1 MIVHSFQL
9 STINYQLKKM
19 RTKLSTFLVLLFA
32 VLLLQGC
39 SLKSRIKNADKRF
52 AIGEYYAAGNLYKKI
67 YYKVPYK
74 DKPLRARIA
83 FQQGECNRLI
93 NNNRAVQAYA
103 NAIRSLY
110 SDSIV
115 FLRYAQ
121 VLQRTGKYDDAI
133 KNYTIYLKKDSASLL
148 AKNGIYASKQIA
160 KWKSE
165 ATRYTVRKADLFN
178 TRNADNFSPAFLGS
192 EGDAL
197 IFTSSRQFNKQ
208 ILQKNN
214 TITGLPNNNLF
225 ISKKNVAG
233 KWEKPYIL
241 DGEINTVDGDE
252 GVCSFSSDGK
262 VMYFTCAR
270 QVLDREVGVEIYSSN
285 RAGGTWS
292 TPQKIKIF
300 SDSTV
305 SVAHPAF
312 SPDGQTL
319 YFVSDAKNGKG
330 GKDIWKA
337 TLVNGE
343 CKDIENMGDQ
353 INTPGD
359 EMFPV
364 MRANGTLYFS
374 SNGLPGF
381 GGLDIF
387 KAVPQKDG
395 SWVVSNMGTP
405 VNSFEDDFGMTFEGN
420 AEKGFFSSNRT
431 DFKGYDAIWSFELP
445 DLAYIL
451 EGKVVDEKGDA
462 IPDAS
467 VRLVSN
473 SGVNARVQTKKDGTY
488 RLKLD
493 KDMECVMLVSA
504 RGYLNQK
511 GVLSTQG
518 LTTSKTFN
526 LDFKLSSI
534 SKPIQMDNIFYE
546 FGKWDLTSSSTTD
559 LQSLVKLL
567 NDNPN
572 ITIEIASHTDFVGT
586 NAANLIL
593 AEKRAKSVVNYL
605 VAAGIAADRLTLVGY
620 GEEKPVVVDAAI
632 AKKYPF
638 LKVNDVLDEAYV
650 LKLTPDQQE
659 KANQINRRTE
669 FRVVKTTY
677 KLY

>member
-1 MIVHSFQL
+1 
-9 STINYQLKKM
+9 M

-93 NNNRAVQAYA
+93 NSNRAVQAYA
-103 NAIRSLY
+103 NSIRSLY

-121 VLQRTGKYDDAI
+121 VLQRAGRYDDAI
-133 KNYTIYLKKDSASLL
+133 KNYTLYLKKDSTNLL
-148 AKNGIYASKQIA
+148 AKNGLYASAQIA
-160 KWKSE
+160 KWKNE

-178 TRNADNFSPAFLGS
+178 TRNADNFSPAFLGAD
-192 EGDAL
+192 GDAL

-208 ILQKNN
+208 VLQKNN

-241 DGEINTVDGDE
+241 DGEINTVIDDE

-262 VMYFTCAR
+262 VMYFTRAR
-270 QVLDREVGVEIYSSN
+270 QVLDHQIGVEIYSSN

-292 TPQKIKIF
+292 APQKIKIF
-300 SDSTV
+300 ADTTI

-319 YFVSDAKNGKG
+319 YFVSDAPQGKG

-337 TLVNGE
+337 TLTDGE
-343 CKDIENMGDQ
+343 CKYIENMGDQ

-364 MRANGTLYFS
+364 VRANGTLYFS

-395 SWVVSNMGTP
+395 TWVVSNMGMP
-405 VNSFEDDFGMTFEGN
+405 VNSSEDDFGMTFEAN

-445 DLAYIL
+445 ELAYLL
-451 EGKVVDEKGDA
+451 EGKVMDEKGEA

-488 RLKLD
+488 RLKLE
-493 KDMECVMLVSA
+493 KDMECVMQASA

-511 GVLSTQG
+511 GTLSTQG
-518 LTTSKTFN
+518 LTASKTFN

-534 SKPIQMDNIFYE
+534 SKPIRIENIFYD
-546 FGKWDLTSSSTTD
+546 FGKSDFNSTSIEE
-559 LQSLVKLL
+559 LQLLVKML

-572 ITIEIASHTDFVGT
+572 IAIEIASHTDFIGS
-586 NAANLIL
+586 NALNLGL
-593 AEKRAKSVVNYL
+593 SEKRAKAVVAYL
-605 VAAGIAADRLTLVGY
+605 ISAGIEKERLTFIGY
-620 GEEKPVVVDAAI
+620 GEEKPVVVDAI
-632 AKKYPF
+632 NAKKYPF
-638 LKVNDVLDEAYV
+638 LKENDVLDEAYV
-650 LKLTPDQQE
+650 IKLAPDQQE
-659 KANQINRRTE
+659 RANQINRRTE